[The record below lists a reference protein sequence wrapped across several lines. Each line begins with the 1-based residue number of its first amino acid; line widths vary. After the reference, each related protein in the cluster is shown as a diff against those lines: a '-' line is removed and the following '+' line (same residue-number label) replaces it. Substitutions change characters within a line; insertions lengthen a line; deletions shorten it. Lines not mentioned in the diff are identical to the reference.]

1 MYVGQGYRAGC
12 LRMSLKSPEFWK
24 GGALEDA
31 DTEAAG
37 GPSRGQGIDLCGHS
51 LRIEAGEKKEMKSG
65 TFS

>member
-1 MYVGQGYRAGC
+1 
-12 LRMSLKSPEFWK
+12 MSLKSPEFWK